1 MSVSNELLLIS
12 AMLRTKDHILP
23 ASRGIS
29 SKMFKGYQN
38 EYAWIEDYIAMHGR
52 TPSIGAFRSAFE
64 DVYLKKVDD
73 LEYFIEQVREENS
86 TRVLRKGLNDV
97 IAKLK
102 AGDTKGA
109 IEQLS
114 SASVAAEASY
124 LGHGADGDIFRDYDD
139 IKKEVLRRKR
149 QQKKTGY
156 AGIPTGFPTLDELTS
171 GIQPGWFVVVTA
183 RTGVGKALP
192 DKTGVLTPSGYI
204 PIGKLQTGDK
214 VFGSNGRTTNVI
226 GVYPQGSKRVYE
238 VVFSDDS
245 IVEACEDHLWTVQA
259 AGKSWKVQT
268 TKQIMEWTPTAP
280 QRYAVPTLEA
290 PVEFQSRGRRALS
303 YDPYKLGLILGDAH
317 IRENGSVTFSSPD
330 QELVE
335 AFGSSAAHYG
345 RYDYG
350 ISKLAPVMRRLG
362 LAGKRSHE
370 KFVPQEYLYAS
381 PQKRHAILQ
390 GLLDTDGNARKPAG
404 GVEYS
409 TTSEQL
415 ATDVQ
420 FLCESLGGH
429 ARIVKRQTYFTYNG
443 VKKSGKPSYRL
454 SVVLPPQ
461 FPPFRLARKLADYK
475 PRTKYQPK
483 RTIKEVRAT
492 DRFEEMTCIAV
503 DAADSLFVTEHCI
516 VTHNTRSLV
525 RMACAA
531 AFSGYNVQ
539 YDALEQTRPEIAM
552 QVHAFASSEFGK
564 GVFKSLDLAQGN
576 GYDTRSYLKFLQD
589 MKSTVQG
596 RMHVADNTRGSIT
609 HPTMAAQV
617 ERNRA
622 DVLYLDHLTLV
633 DGVEDHQ
640 SAANL
645 SSSLKKMA
653 TKYRIPVIT
662 AAQINRGGIGKKIQ
676 DTGDIGVSDK
686 IGQDADLVINVQKF
700 SKNVVLMRIIK
711 FRHGPS
717 GQVFYLKFDPNQGV
731 MEEITYD
738 EAMDLKDLD
747 GDDEEHGPKKFVPR
761 KKGSFHQAATAR
773 KHIVASE
780 KAVEPRR
787 GPSERP
793 REARGGTVARKP
805 ARSPQ
810 RGAGAPK
817 GAVRLKRPQ

>member
-1 MSVSNELLLIS
+1 LSVSNELLLIS

-29 SKMFKGYQN
+29 SKMFKGYQT
-38 EYAWIEDYIAMHGR
+38 EYAWIEDYVAMHGR

-139 IKKEVLRRKR
+139 IKQEVLRRKR
-149 QQKKTGY
+149 QQKKTGF

-183 RTGVGKALP
+183 RTGVGK
-192 DKTGVLTPSGYI
+192 
-204 PIGKLQTGDK
+204 
-214 VFGSNGRTTNVI
+214 
-226 GVYPQGSKRVYE
+226 
-238 VVFSDDS
+238 
-245 IVEACEDHLWTVQA
+245 
-259 AGKSWKVQT
+259 
-268 TKQIMEWTPTAP
+268 
-280 QRYAVPTLEA
+280 
-290 PVEFQSRGRRALS
+290 
-303 YDPYKLGLILGDAH
+303 
-317 IRENGSVTFSSPD
+317 
-330 QELVE
+330 
-335 AFGSSAAHYG
+335 
-345 RYDYG
+345 
-350 ISKLAPVMRRLG
+350 
-362 LAGKRSHE
+362 
-370 KFVPQEYLYAS
+370 
-381 PQKRHAILQ
+381 
-390 GLLDTDGNARKPAG
+390 
-404 GVEYS
+404 
-409 TTSEQL
+409 
-415 ATDVQ
+415 
-420 FLCESLGGH
+420 
-429 ARIVKRQTYFTYNG
+429 
-443 VKKSGKPSYRL
+443 
-454 SVVLPPQ
+454 
-461 FPPFRLARKLADYK
+461 
-475 PRTKYQPK
+475 
-483 RTIKEVRAT
+483 
-492 DRFEEMTCIAV
+492 
-503 DAADSLFVTEHCI
+503 
-516 VTHNTRSLV
+516 TRSLV

-552 QVHAFASSEFGK
+552 QVHAFASSEFGQ

-576 GYDTRSYLKFLQD
+576 GYDTKSYLKFLQD
-589 MKSTVQG
+589 MKGTVQG

-700 SKNVVLMRIIK
+700 SKNVVLMRVIK

-738 EAMDLKDLD
+738 EAMDMKDQD

-773 KHIVASE
+773 K
-780 KAVEPRR
+780 AV
-787 GPSERP
+787 ERP

-810 RGAGAPK
+810 RGA
-817 GAVRLKRPQ
+817 VRLKRPQ